1 MTALLQV
8 DSLSVRYRSGAVGV
22 SDVSLEVEAGQVVA
36 LFGPNGAGKTTTA
49 RAISGFMKTEGVAVA
64 GVVRLEDHEIT
75 RAEPH
80 SIAGL
85 GVTLVPET
93 SKTFMNLT
101 VAENLLAIGK
111 LPPGGRR
118 TVFSIVAAV
127 FPELVSRS
135 SELAGRLSGGQ
146 QQMLAIAR
154 ALATQPRLIVIDEM
168 SLGLHP
174 EVRSRLFM
182 TVRDIARGG
191 AGVLLIE
198 ESVAAALEIADQ
210 CYILRS
216 GRIRDH
222 GPAAKYVGN
231 ELVAAGYLEPGT
243 DDI

>member
-1 MTALLQV
+1 MAALLRIE
-8 DSLSVRYRSGAVGV
+8 SLSVRYRGGAVGV

-49 RAISGFMKTEGVAVA
+49 RAISGFMKTEGASVA
-64 GVVRLEDHEIT
+64 GVVRLEDREIT

-80 SIAGL
+80 FIAGL
-85 GVTLVPET
+85 GVTIVPEA

-111 LPPGGRR
+111 LPSGGRR
-118 TVFSIVAAV
+118 EVFSMVDAV
-127 FPELVSRS
+127 FPELVRRS

-174 EVRSRLFM
+174 EMRFRLF
-182 TVRDIARGG
+182 TAVRDIARAG

-216 GRIRDH
+216 GRIRGS
-222 GPAAKYVGN
+222 GPAENYVGN

-243 DDI
+243 DEI

>member
-118 TVFSIVAAV
+118 KVFSIVDTV
-127 FPELVSRS
+127 FPELVRRS
-135 SELAGRLSGGQ
+135 GELAGRLSGGQ

-174 EVRSRLFM
+174 EVRSRLFT
-182 TVRDIARGG
+182 TVRDIARAG

-198 ESVAAALEIADQ
+198 ESVAAALAIADH

-231 ELVAAGYLEPGT
+231 ELVAAGYLEPGI